1 VTKRALSSSG
11 VSVGTN
17 TSDVIQRVMRNMV
30 KKQDERDH
38 LLRVE
43 REKWAYDQREELWV
57 FCKSHPQAD
66 GSLLWSA
73 ETVDQV
79 PGVGAHAR
87 TDRYEATPKR
97 ALTELRM
104 KLAKLWAGKK
114 LCATYDEARERAARV
129 VFQQAII
136 SASDEAG
143 S

>member
-1 VTKRALSSSG
+1 VSNRALSSSG
-11 VSVGTN
+11 VSVGTD
-17 TSDVIQRVMRNMV
+17 TSAVIKRVMRDMV

-38 LLRVE
+38 ALRVE
-43 REKWAYDQREELWV
+43 KEKWAYDVKETIYV
-57 FCKSHPQAD
+57 FVKSHPQPD
-66 GSLLWSA
+66 GSLMWSA

-97 ALTELRM
+97 ALTELRL

-114 LCATYDEARERAARV
+114 LCETYDVARDRAAKV
-129 VFQQAII
+129 VFQQTVL

-143 S
+143 A